1 MDHRHHSIQLSAGP
15 GDDGLMSSE
24 LYLAVCGGKKEE
36 AMALLLQLNTGAHA
50 VDQVSG
56 KAARSLHRV
65 ESFLN

>member
-1 MDHRHHSIQLSAGP
+1 MDRRHHSIQLSAGP

-36 AMALLLQLNTGAHA
+36 AMALLLQQCRGAHA
-50 VDQVSG
+50 ADQVSG
-56 KAARSLHRV
+56 NAARSLHTV